1 MYTGRRKDSTMT
13 GRKLIIPAL
22 AAIASTTVAVAL
34 ITPAHAAPIGPCA
47 EVPSVGVCV
56 PASEQPSPPTQNN
69 LGEVALPPDAGSG
82 MQFVN

>member
-1 MYTGRRKDSTMT
+1 MT

-22 AAIASTTVAVAL
+22 AAIASTTMAVAL

-47 EVPSVGVCV
+47 EVPSIGVCV